1 MSEAESINWDLIKRD
16 FILSRT
22 GCKKG
27 KSLTLKQ
34 LSQKHKIP
42 YGTLKNR
49 ASKEK
54 WIELVNQKN
63 KEVSV
68 KVTAEMQNQNILN
81 EIEVRTKN
89 FKSATVCLDR
99 GLEKLSRLTEEE
111 ISPQLAIKMVE
122 LGIKGRH
129 SSAGLADNFNISN
142 TNLNINLKPGEE
154 TFEENQ
160 ERFQKQSLLA
170 AKFIKHLDAYTKK
183 HGAIDI

>member
-1 MSEAESINWDLIKRD
+1 MNEADSINWDLIKRD

-22 GCKKG
+22 SNKKG
-27 KSLTLKQ
+27 KTLTLKQ
-34 LSQKHKIP
+34 LSQKYNIP
-42 YGTLKNR
+42 YGTLKNKS
-49 ASKEK
+49 SKEK

-63 KEVSV
+63 KEVTI
-68 KVTAEMQNQNILN
+68 KVTTEIQNQNILS
-81 EIEVRTKN
+81 EIDVRMKN
-89 FKSATVCLDR
+89 FESATVCLDR
-99 GLEKLSRLTEEE
+99 GLEKLSQLTEEE

-129 SSAGLADNFNISN
+129 SSAGLADNFNINN

-160 ERFQKQSLLA
+160 EKFKKQSLLA

>member
-1 MSEAESINWDLIKRD
+1 MNEADSLNWDLIKRD

-22 GCKKG
+22 DNKKG
-27 KSLTLKQ
+27 KALTLKQ
-34 LSQKHKIP
+34 LSQKHSIP
-42 YGTLKNR
+42 YGTLKNK

-54 WIELVNQKN
+54 WIEFSNQKN
-63 KEVSV
+63 KELSI
-68 KVTAEMQNQNILN
+68 KVTTEIQNQNILN

-99 GLEKLSRLTEEE
+99 GLEKLSQLTEEE
-111 ISPQLAIKMVE
+111 ISPQLAVKMVE
-122 LGIKGRH
+122 LGIKSRH
-129 SSAGLADNFNISN
+129 TSAGLADNFNISN

-154 TFEENQ
+154 VFEENQ
-160 ERFQKQSLLA
+160 ERFQRQSLLA